1 MVIHLMN
8 WWTCILCIAILFVM
22 VAGPFNPIRKLSQI
36 DSSRTIHLLQLV
48 WNTEACY
55 CGLGKTSM
63 QTADLEK
70 QVLDHIEGD
79 PNVSRRKLGRELN
92 VSHISI

>member
-1 MVIHLMN
+1 
-8 WWTCILCIAILFVM
+8 
-22 VAGPFNPIRKLSQI
+22 
-36 DSSRTIHLLQLV
+36 
-48 WNTEACY
+48 
-55 CGLGKTSM
+55 M